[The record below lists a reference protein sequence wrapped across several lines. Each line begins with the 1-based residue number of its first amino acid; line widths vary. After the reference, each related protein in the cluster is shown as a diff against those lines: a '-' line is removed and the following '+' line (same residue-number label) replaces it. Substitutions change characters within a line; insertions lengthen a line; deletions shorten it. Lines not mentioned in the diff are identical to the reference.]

1 MNASYLSISP
11 ANGIFPLNSFHRF
24 RCNAREPTLDKNQ
37 SAHLDEENNEFL
49 SSFTEQIAVVTDLCQ
64 TVSVK
69 LSVRIA
75 RHVA

>member
-1 MNASYLSISP
+1 
-11 ANGIFPLNSFHRF
+11 
-24 RCNAREPTLDKNQ
+24 
-37 SAHLDEENNEFL
+37 L
-49 SSFTEQIAVVTDLCQ
+49 SSFTEQVAVVTDLCQ